1 MMVTE
6 GVKEIDQRNVR
17 ILQEIVVNP
26 HLRMIDLEHR
36 LHLSRRQVQYSL
48 TKINDW
54 LQEQELPTLQYHR
67 GTGFEVTPEIT
78 EAFFRMHKEITPE
91 RYPLKEEE
99 RVQLLLL
106 MLLSKTEDLSLFHLT
121 SRLDVSRNTVLQ
133 DLKKAKE
140 LASRFWCSIQYS
152 RREGYS
158 LNGDEWQIRL
168 LLTYLTHELGSD
180 DQGKSLLML
189 PLAPQD
195 QEKVPEIQKSIE
207 AIEQTLQIRY
217 IDERLTALPYFILY
231 VWIRI
236 QTGHALVKIDES
248 LQSVILSS
256 EEYQALMDLFQYLR
270 ITTEDMLNERI
281 YLTLQ
286 LLTTNLAK
294 GDQLLNPQDQQLF
307 HLTQQVIEQFEAI
320 ACVRFHN
327 RLDLARQLFQ
337 HLKPAYYRVK
347 FGMKE
352 NNTFYQ
358 TVIQE
363 QPELH
368 HLVKKALHP
377 FHSWL
382 GQPFPE
388 NESAYVTMYFGSWL
402 KRQGEELSNRLKAV
416 IVCPKGIAISKL
428 LVHRLKEMFPDLI
441 FLDTLSLRDFYAYPF
456 SHQIVFSTVFV
467 RTKARLFIVKPI
479 IDQVEKKRLHQEV
492 MQELYGFLPNEWD
505 IEQLMTEIR
514 SFAEIHDE
522 KGLEQALIRTLSR
535 PRTGSR
541 IRKEPDKPVLA
552 DLLTDD
558 KIQLVNEVPDWEE
571 AIRLAAQPLLDQQS
585 IQPSYIDSM
594 INSIKREG
602 PYVVLT
608 PKVAI
613 PHARPEEGVDALGM
627 SLLVLK
633 DSVLFP
639 EEKPVNLIIVLAAID
654 SETHLKALAQLTEL
668 LSSPEN
674 IEQLIAA
681 TNKQEVLETI
691 QLYA

>member
-1 MMVTE
+1 
-6 GVKEIDQRNVR
+6 
-17 ILQEIVVNP
+17 
-26 HLRMIDLEHR
+26 MIDLEHR
-36 LHLSRRQVQYSL
+36 LHLTRRQVQYSL

-54 LQEQELPTLQYHR
+54 LQEEKLPQLQYHR
-67 GTGFEVTPEIT
+67 GTGFDVAPEIA
-78 EAFFRMHKEITPE
+78 EALFRLHKEITPE
-91 RYPLKEEE
+91 RYLLKEEE
-99 RVQLLLL
+99 RVRLILL
-106 MLLSKTEDLSLFHLT
+106 MLSSKREELSLLHLT
-121 SRLDVSRNTVLQ
+121 SLLDVSRNTVLQ

-140 LASRFWCSIQYS
+140 LASRFWCSIHYS

-158 LNGDEWQIRL
+158 LSGDEWQIRL
-168 LLTYLTHELGSD
+168 LLTYLTNELGGD
-180 DQGKSLLML
+180 EQGKSLLTL
-189 PLAPQD
+189 PLTPQD
-195 QEKVPEIQKSIE
+195 QNKIQEIQKNIE
-207 AIEQTLQIRY
+207 TIEQTLQIRY

-236 QTGHALVKIDES
+236 QQGHHLDRIDET

-256 EEYQALMDLFQYLR
+256 KEYQALTDLFQYLH
-270 ITTEDMLNERI
+270 ITADKMFHERI
-281 YLTLQ
+281 YLALQ

-294 GDQLLNPQDQQLF
+294 GDQLLNPLDQQLF
-307 HLTQQVIEQFEAI
+307 DLTLQVIEQFETI
-320 ACVRFHN
+320 ACVRFQN
-327 RLDLARQLFQ
+327 RIDLARQLFQ

-347 FGMKE
+347 FGMKG

-368 HLVKKALHP
+368 HLVKKAFQP

-388 NESAYVTMYFGSWL
+388 DEFAYVTMYFGSWL
-402 KRQGEELSNRLKAV
+402 KRQGQELSNRLKAV

-467 RTKARLFIVKPI
+467 RTQARLFIVKPI
-479 IDQVEKKRLHQEV
+479 IDQVEKKRLYQEV

-505 IEQLMTEIR
+505 IEQLIAEIR
-514 SFAEIHDE
+514 PFAEIHDE
-522 KGLEQALIRTLSR
+522 KGLEQALVRALSR
-535 PRTGSR
+535 PHTGSR
-541 IRKEPDKPVLA
+541 MRKEPDKPVLA
-552 DLLTDD
+552 DLLTED
-558 KIQLVNEVPDWEE
+558 KIQLVQEVSNWEK
-571 AIRLAAQPLLDQQS
+571 AIRLAAQPLLDQHS

-627 SLLVLK
+627 SLLILK
-633 DSVLFP
+633 DSVTFP
-639 EEKPVNLIIVLAAID
+639 EEKPVHLIIVLAAID

-674 IEQLIAA
+674 IEQLISA
-681 TNKQEVLETI
+681 TKKQEVLEII
-691 QLYA
+691 QQYA

>member
-1 MMVTE
+1 
-6 GVKEIDQRNVR
+6 
-17 ILQEIVVNP
+17 
-26 HLRMIDLEHR
+26 MIDLEHR

-54 LQEQELPTLQYHR
+54 LEEQQLPILEYHR
-67 GTGFEVTPEIT
+67 ATGFEVAPEI
-78 EAFFRMHKEITPE
+78 ADALLRLHKEIKTE

-99 RVQLLLL
+99 RAQLILLLL
-106 MLLSKTEDLSLFHLT
+106 LSKREELSLLHLT
-121 SRLDVSRNTVLQ
+121 SLLDVSRNTALQ

-158 LNGDEWQIRL
+158 LSGDEWQIRL
-168 LLTYLTHELGSD
+168 LLAYLINELGSD
-180 DQGKSLLML
+180 EQGKTLLKL
-189 PLAPQD
+189 PLTPQD
-195 QEKVPEIQKSIE
+195 QEKIQEIQKSIE
-207 AIEQTLQIRY
+207 TIEQNLQIRY
-217 IDERLTALPYFILY
+217 IDERLTTLPYFIVY

-236 QTGHALVKIDES
+236 QTGHQLVKIDET
-248 LQSVILSS
+248 LQEVILSS

-270 ITTEDMLNERI
+270 ITTDDMLNERT
-281 YLTLQ
+281 YLALQ

-307 HLTQQVIEQFEAI
+307 QLTQQVIEQFEAL
-320 ACVRFHN
+320 ACVRLQN

-347 FGMKE
+347 FGIKG
-352 NNTFYQ
+352 NSSFYQ

-368 HLVKKALHP
+368 HLVQKALKP

-382 GQPFPE
+382 GQSFPE
-388 NESAYVTMYFGSWL
+388 DESAYVTMYFGSWL

-428 LVHRLKEMFPDLI
+428 LIHRLKEMFPDLI

-467 RTKARLFIVKPI
+467 RTNARLFIVKPI
-479 IDQVEKKRLHQEV
+479 IDQAEKKRLYQEV
-492 MQELYGFLPNEWD
+492 MQYLYGFLPNDWD
-505 IEQLMTEIR
+505 MEQLMAEIR
-514 SFAEIHDE
+514 PFADIHDE
-522 KGLEQALIRTLSR
+522 KGLEQALTRALSR
-535 PRTGSR
+535 PHTGTR
-541 IRKEPDKPVLA
+541 IRKELDKPVLA
-552 DLLTDD
+552 DLLTED
-558 KIQLVNEVPDWEE
+558 KIQIIKEVSDWEE
-571 AIRLAAQPLLDQQS
+571 AIRLAAQPLLNQQS

-594 INSIKREG
+594 INSIKRDG

-613 PHARPEEGVDALGM
+613 PHARPEDGVDALGM
-627 SLLVLK
+627 SLLILK
-633 DSVLFP
+633 DSVDFP

-668 LSSPEN
+668 LSLPEN
-674 IEQLIAA
+674 IEQLITA
-681 TNKQEVLETI
+681 TKKQEVLETI
-691 QLYA
+691 QRYA